1 VIARLTGSVAEIGED
16 FAVIDCAGV
25 GYHAQC
31 SARTLERLPPVG
43 GLATLHV
50 ETLMR
55 EDSIRLLGFA
65 ERAERD
71 WFRILT
77 TVQGVGPRIALAI
90 LSSLGA
96 EELLAAIASGDKAMV
111 SRADGVGPK
120 LAQRIV
126 SELKDKAGSMF
137 FGAHTGVGG
146 PGAAQPAARAIAG
159 VQGAASD
166 AVSALVNLGYRQAEA
181 FTAVAKVAQEQGAK
195 ATVDALIRAGLKE
208 LAR

>member
-1 VIARLTGSVAEIGED
+1 MIARLSGTVAEIGED

-25 GYHAQC
+25 GYHVQC
-31 SARTLERLPPVG
+31 SGRTQERLPPVG
-43 GLATLHV
+43 GMATLHV

-90 LSSLGA
+90 LSTLSA

-111 SRADGVGPK
+111 ARADGVGPK

-126 SELKDKAGSMF
+126 SELKDKAGSLF
-137 FGAHTGVGG
+137 FGAK
-146 PGAAQPAARAIAG
+146 PGTAQPASPAAQAVAG
-159 VQGAASD
+159 MQSAASD

>member
-71 WFRILT
+71 WFRILV

-111 SRADGVGPK
+111 ARADGVGPK

-137 FGAHTGVGG
+137 FGAK
-146 PGAAQPAARAIAG
+146 PGAAQPAAQAIAG

>member
-1 VIARLTGSVAEIGED
+1 MIARLSGTVAEIGED

-31 SARTLERLPPVG
+31 SARTLGTLPAVG
-43 GLATLHV
+43 GMATLHV

-71 WFRILT
+71 WFRLLT

-90 LSSLGA
+90 LSTLGA
-96 EELLAAIASGDKAMV
+96 DELLAAIAAGDKATIA
-111 SRADGVGPK
+111 RADGVGPK
-120 LAQRIV
+120 LAQRIA
-126 SELKDKAGSMF
+126 SELKDKAGAMF
-137 FGAHTGVGG
+137 LHGRPATAPV
-146 PGAAQPAARAIAG
+146 AQAVQAVQG
-159 VQGAASD
+159 VQGAAND
-166 AVSALVNLGYRQAEA
+166 AISALVNLGYRQAEA
-181 FTAVAKVAQEQGAK
+181 FTAVAKAAQDQGAK

>member
-1 VIARLTGSVAEIGED
+1 
-16 FAVIDCAGV
+16 
-25 GYHAQC
+25 
-31 SARTLERLPPVG
+31 
-43 GLATLHV
+43 
-50 ETLMR
+50 
-55 EDSIRLLGFA
+55 
-65 ERAERD
+65 
-71 WFRILT
+71 
-77 TVQGVGPRIALAI
+77 
-90 LSSLGA
+90 
-96 EELLAAIASGDKAMV
+96 MV

-137 FGAHTGVGG
+137 FGGK
-146 PGAAQPAARAIAG
+146 PGASAGASPAAQAVAG
-159 VQGAASD
+159 MQNAASD

>member
-1 VIARLTGSVAEIGED
+1 MIARLSGTVAEIGED

-31 SARTLERLPPVG
+31 SGRTLERLPPVG

-90 LSSLGA
+90 LSSLSA

-137 FGAHTGVGG
+137 FGAK
-146 PGAAQPAARAIAG
+146 PGTAAPASPATAAAAG
-159 VQGAASD
+159 MQSAASD
-166 AVSALVNLGYRQAEA
+166 AVSALVNLGYRQVEA

-195 ATVDALIRAGLKE
+195 ATVDGLIRAGLKE

>member
-1 VIARLTGSVAEIGED
+1 VIARLSGTVAEIGED

-31 SARTLERLPPVG
+31 SGRTLERLPPVG

-90 LSSLGA
+90 LSSLSA

-137 FGAHTGVGG
+137 FGAK
-146 PGAAQPAARAIAG
+146 PGAAQPASPAAAAVAG
-159 VQGAASD
+159 MQSAASD

-195 ATVDALIRAGLKE
+195 ATVDGLIRAGLKE

>member
-1 VIARLTGSVAEIGED
+1 VIAQLTGTVAEIGED
-16 FAVIDCAGV
+16 FAVIDCNGV

-43 GLATLHV
+43 GVATLKV

-71 WFRILT
+71 WFRLLV

-90 LSSLGA
+90 LSILDA
-96 EELLAAIASGDKAMV
+96 ETLLAAIAAGDKAAV
-111 SRADGVGPK
+111 ARADGVGPK

-137 FGAHTGVGG
+137 FAGGA
-146 PGAAQPAARAIAG
+146 GAAAPRGGAPAPA
-159 VQGAASD
+159 GAAGAAND

-181 FTAVAKVAQEQGAK
+181 FTAVAKAAQAQGAA

>member
-1 VIARLTGSVAEIGED
+1 MIARLSGTVAEIGED

-31 SARTLERLPPVG
+31 SGRTLERLPPVG

-90 LSSLGA
+90 LSSLSA

-137 FGAHTGVGG
+137 FGAQTGVGG
-146 PGAAQPAARAIAG
+146 PGAAQPAAQAVAG

-195 ATVDALIRAGLKE
+195 VTVDALIRAGLKE

>member
-1 VIARLTGSVAEIGED
+1 VIARLTGAVAEIGED

-71 WFRILT
+71 WFRILV

-126 SELKDKAGSMF
+126 SELKDKAGTMF
-137 FGAHTGVGG
+137 F
-146 PGAAQPAARAIAG
+146 AAKSSAAATPSSPAAAAVAG

-166 AVSALVNLGYRQAEA
+166 AISALVNLGYRQAEA
-181 FTAVAKVAQEQGAK
+181 FTAIAKVAQEQGAK

>member
-71 WFRILT
+71 WFRILV

-126 SELKDKAGSMF
+126 SELKDKAGTMF
-137 FGAHTGVGG
+137 F
-146 PGAAQPAARAIAG
+146 AAKSAAASSSPAAAAVAG

-166 AVSALVNLGYRQAEA
+166 AISALVNLGYRQAEA
-181 FTAVAKVAQEQGAK
+181 FTAIAKVAQEQGAK